1 MTRVHLL
8 LDLGGKWFTDAQR
21 RVQRAGRSVSH
32 ELVLRVSAIGIGW
45 AVLFF
50 IYAVLDRL
58 TRGYLTGRLRLISG
72 GLGLLLL
79 FFLWW
84 A

>member
-1 MTRVHLL
+1 
-8 LDLGGKWFTDAQR
+8 
-21 RVQRAGRSVSH
+21 
-32 ELVLRVSAIGIGW
+32 
-45 AVLFF
+45 VLFF

-79 FFLWW
+79 FLLWW